1 MSVIARTSRV
11 SSGSTSRVPLG
22 IGWIMRIPR
31 LCVYGLRGHAL
42 DACAEIAQALVDA
55 LVATVDLAD
64 VANLAAPFGAQ
75 RCQQHRH
82 AGADVRRLDALAA
95 QAPGACDDRAVRVA
109 HDDVGAHQDQ
119 LVREDQTVLEHPLV
133 YEDRALSLRR

>member
-1 MSVIARTSRV
+1 MSERRMRTSPASSNTRYAGCVSAISARASTDSYSSAGVYTSPYPWRSNTRRSVSVIARTSRV

-22 IGWIMRIPR
+22 IGWIIAIPG

-64 VANLAAPFGAQ
+64 VADLAAP
-75 RCQQHRH
+75 
-82 AGADVRRLDALAA
+82 VRA
-95 QAPGACDDRAVRVA
+95 
-109 HDDVGAHQDQ
+109 
-119 LVREDQTVLEHPLV
+119 
-133 YEDRALSLRR
+133 